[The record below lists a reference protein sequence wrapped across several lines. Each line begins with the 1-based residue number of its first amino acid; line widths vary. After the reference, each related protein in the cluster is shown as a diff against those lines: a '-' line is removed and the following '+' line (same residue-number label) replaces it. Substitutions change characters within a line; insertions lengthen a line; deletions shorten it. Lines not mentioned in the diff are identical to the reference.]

1 MPYPGLLNPERP
13 PLQQSISDLYFL
25 WRHPN
30 TVLSQS
36 LWGLQVLVHIKL
48 FEPSEHLWQV
58 WGLILNVNSPFL
70 SSCWGFSFALACGV
84 SFFGWIQHSLVD
96 GCSAASYNFG
106 GLKGEDEYTSFYS
119 AVFKRFCIGTWNVR
133 SMNQGKLQV
142 VKQDTA
148 RHFRNQ

>member
-1 MPYPGLLNPERP
+1 MSLGAIGFDSKCNFTPPTSLLGLL
-13 PLQQSISDLYFL
+13 LCLFMWSTFL
-25 WRHPN
+25 
-30 TVLSQS
+30 
-36 LWGLQVLVHIKL
+36 G
-48 FEPSEHLWQV
+48 
-58 WGLILNVNSPFL
+58 G
-70 SSCWGFSFALACGV
+70 
-84 SFFGWIQHSLVD
+84 IQHSPVD

-119 AVFKRFCIGTWNVR
+119 AIFKRFCIGTWNVR